1 MTHSTPCEGVCSTQR
16 QRGKPRPRVKTIVLF
31 FSRVRQIFFCLQH
44 SHSGCP
50 IFLPSF
56 LHFERRAAAASR
68 QVALG
73 GAKFATL
80 WILDWTLVSSRPRPL
95 ECPSPCLIETAASL
109 LRHLQVTSSPAGREL
124 DAEAGWPHGA
134 PNAARRNRVSPARR
148 SNLSG
153 TRAPSTGC
161 SRCWGAVRPESS
173 RPSGGLPQWPTR
185 CRSQRIRRRLGLVR
199 SQHRGRLGG
208 CSRRCRGVRTTQKMP
223 AAGEPT
229 GVGLA
234 PARLA
239 ARTSAGRVRNVR
251 QWGWVR
257 RVHRIR
263 NRNVFVVHV
272 QRRRCSH
279 GSQLQELVRG

>member
-1 MTHSTPCEGVCSTQR
+1 MS
-16 QRGKPRPRVKTIVLF
+16 
-31 FSRVRQIFFCLQH
+31 
-44 SHSGCP
+44 
-50 IFLPSF
+50 
-56 LHFERRAAAASR
+56 
-68 QVALG
+68 
-73 GAKFATL
+73 
-80 WILDWTLVSSRPRPL
+80 WIPRPL

-173 RPSGGLPQWPTR
+173 RPGGGLPQWPTR

-199 SQHRGRLGG
+199 SQYRGRLGG
-208 CSRRCRGVRTTQKMP
+208 CSRRGRGVRTTQKMP

-251 QWGWVR
+251 QWRHCGIQWPPGRRLHRVRISYLQRRVR
-257 RVHRIR
+257 RLHRVVADVQHRCSQGIR
-263 NRNVFVVHV
+263 MQDPVREC
-272 QRRRCSH
+272 RRRRLLLRQ
-279 GSQLQELVRG
+279 GQ

>member
-1 MTHSTPCEGVCSTQR
+1 MGP
-16 QRGKPRPRVKTIVLF
+16 KPNLTKSKLGCGAGGT
-31 FSRVRQIFFCLQH
+31 FSL
-44 SHSGCP
+44 
-50 IFLPSF
+50 
-56 LHFERRAAAASR
+56 
-68 QVALG
+68 
-73 GAKFATL
+73 
-80 WILDWTLVSSRPRPL
+80 
-95 ECPSPCLIETAASL
+95 ETAASF
-109 LRHLQVTSSPAGREL
+109 RHLQVPQAEL
-124 DAEAGWPHGA
+124 DAEAGWPHDA
-134 PNAARRNRVSPARR
+134 RNAARQKRVSPARR
-148 SNLSG
+148 SNLPG

-199 SQHRGRLGG
+199 SQHRSRLGG
-208 CSRRCRGVRTTQKMP
+208 CSRHGRGVWTTQKMP

-239 ARTSAGRVRNVR
+239 ARTSAGRLRNVR

-272 QRRRCSH
+272 RHRCSH
-279 GSQLQELVRG
+279 GSPMQELVRE